1 MANYPNGTYCFGQ
14 ARVRPWRVDSRMGR
28 LHTQVGKA
36 TRPGPYQSGRQD
48 SAKGKGRDLSPG
60 LRQENLASVKR
71 AYRLFFFFDAFLA
84 FFLPAFFFGFD
95 FFAVFFRAVFFF
107 PAFLARFFAA
117 GLAAGFGAGAAS
129 SGSSPTITSSSS
141 SSTISSVSPPSSS
154 SSSRDSSLSSSKWS
168 FSISIPS
175 SRGGIF
181 GSGQKTGPWVAVLA
195 RALSNAAPPL
205 RRCYRTRWKLSSI
218 LRFSCPAPAKAATPA
233 MGIDS
238 PQSRV
243 ATLGP

>member
-1 MANYPNGTYCFGQ
+1 
-14 ARVRPWRVDSRMGR
+14 MGR
-28 LHTQVGKA
+28 LHIPVGKA
-36 TRPGPYQSGRQD
+36 ARPGRYQSGRQH
-48 SAKGKGRDLSPG
+48 STKGKGRDPRPG

-84 FFLPAFFFGFD
+84 FFLPGFFFGFAF
-95 FFAVFFRAVFFF
+95 FFAAFFRAGFFF
-107 PAFLARFFAA
+107 PAFLARFFAS
-117 GLAAGFGAGAAS
+117 GFDAGFGAGTTS

-154 SSSRDSSLSSSKWS
+154 SSSRDSSLSSSKPA

-181 GSGQKTGPWVAVLA
+181 GSGQKTGPEVTVLG

-205 RRCYRTRWKLSSI
+205 RRCYRTRRKLSST
-218 LRFSCPAPAKAATPA
+218 LRFSCRGPA
-233 MGIDS
+233 
-238 PQSRV
+238 
-243 ATLGP
+243 

>member
-60 LRQENLASVKR
+60 LRQENLASVNR

-84 FFLPAFFFGFD
+84 FFLPAFFFGFA
-95 FFAVFFRAVFFF
+95 FFAAFFRAGFFF
-107 PAFLARFFAA
+107 AAFLARFFAA
-117 GLAAGFGAGAAS
+117 GFAGGFGAGATS

-154 SSSRDSSLSSSKWS
+154 SSSRDSSLSSSKLS

-181 GSGQKTGPWVAVLA
+181 GSGQKTVTILA
-195 RALSNAAPPL
+195 RGLLNAAPPL
-205 RRCYRTRWKLSSI
+205 RRCYRTRRKLSST
-218 LRFSCPAPAKAATPA
+218 LRFSSREPAKAAPLA
-233 MGIDS
+233 MD
-238 PQSRV
+238 R
-243 ATLGP
+243 GPPENLAAALSSA